1 MEQRNYGRRKS
12 RIPAFIRSGY
22 LRHLTQEASDRS
34 RSLHGLD
41 SKDFNRES
49 SASKKIVTMA
59 PTSRY
64 MTSRSLYTARKPL
77 ISTEHQISILKNPL
91 THEYSER
98 LHMSNVANCQTQDG
112 RTDSN
117 MLDSTSV
124 PQIIAS
130 SLSATRED
138 LCASLNLSELRLCS
152 SHEEPN
158 FSPVPSASKVESRS
172 HSISP
177 LDDLSLTVPLSPN
190 WTSTQRI
197 FPHSYTSQTHT
208 SQRTRAFKQERD
220 SQINTGF
227 SLSDNKSYSSEPK
240 QLSHYQTTYW
250 ACAIPSTLPP
260 SPDRKSPSWDP
271 DKEYENLLDYTYPLR
286 PNMTN
291 TWSSS
296 EHRSG
301 TDQPLQDSGIEVDSF
316 LSSSS
321 LSFLE
326 QPVSGMRQ
334 SRSGP
339 VSTQTFGFQ
348 NPNLRKLAHSKSS
361 DIGVSR
367 SLNSSLEQVG
377 LSLESMDCD
386 GKDSFHYK
394 KFGIF
399 STSRS
404 APTFIRSTSILPR
417 LGSLGEW
424 DEEFLQLPE
433 QLLEI
438 QDLSQKLNDITA
450 QISQP
455 VTTNWESLQRESAS
469 VRSSSV
475 QMEKQAAEVSC
486 VQGSAEEFPLTE
498 QMKRVDSRMQI
509 TRDVGDL
516 RDLNQNLRD
525 VEAIVDELSGM
536 SLYEFKRKTESD
548 EVAEETQESLL
559 RYLQTFCSN
568 LEKLIHWLHKV
579 VEKIDVLSPPS
590 VDIESV
596 KASLADYKS
605 FQEEVQDHRPLTA
618 SVLQTGEMLLC
629 CMNSASP
636 FLKDTLTLIERQSYA
651 LETHSEYLFS
661 SILSTMDCLT
671 EPNSQDDTEETSF
684 SSQDQ

>member
-22 LRHLTQEASDRS
+22 TRHFTQEAGDRS
-34 RSLHGLD
+34 GSLHGQD
-41 SKDFNRES
+41 AKDFDRES
-49 SASKKIVTMA
+49 GASKKTVTMA

-98 LHMSNVANCQTQDG
+98 VHMSSVGNCQKQDEG
-112 RTDSN
+112 TDSN
-117 MLDSTSV
+117 ILDSTSV
-124 PQIIAS
+124 PQIIDY
-130 SLSATRED
+130 SLSAPRED
-138 LCASLNLSELRLCS
+138 LCTSLNLSELRLCS

-172 HSISP
+172 LSSSP
-177 LDDLSLTVPLSPN
+177 LDDLSLTVPLSPK

-197 FPHSYTSQTHT
+197 FPHSYTSQTRT
-208 SQRTRAFKQERD
+208 SQRANTSASKQERH
-220 SQINTGF
+220 SLLNTGF
-227 SLSDNKSYSSEPK
+227 SLSNNKSYLSEPK
-240 QLSHYQTTYW
+240 RMSHYQTTYW

-271 DKEYENLLDYTYPLR
+271 DKEYQTLLDYTYPLR
-286 PNMTN
+286 PNITN
-291 TWSSS
+291 TWRSN
-296 EHRSG
+296 EHRLR

-321 LSFLE
+321 LSFLD

-334 SRSGP
+334 GRSGP
-339 VSTQTFGFQ
+339 ASSQTFGFQ

-361 DIGVSR
+361 DIRVSR
-367 SLNSSLEQVG
+367 SLNSSMEQVG
-377 LSLESMDCD
+377 LSLESLDCE

-404 APTFIRSTSILPR
+404 APSFIRSTSILPR
-417 LGSLGEW
+417 LGSLGEF
-424 DEEFLQLPE
+424 DEEFLRLPE
-433 QLLEI
+433 QLQEI
-438 QDLSQKLNDITA
+438 QDLSQKLKDITA

-475 QMEKQAAEVSC
+475 QVEKQAADVSY
-486 VQGSAEEFPLTE
+486 VQGPAEEVPLTE
-498 QMKRVDSRMQI
+498 QMKGVNTRAQVISHQV
-509 TRDVGDL
+509 TRD
-516 RDLNQNLRD
+516 NLTD
-525 VEAIVDELSGM
+525 VEAIVDQLSGM
-536 SLYEFKRKTESD
+536 SLYEFEKTETD
-548 EVAEETQESLL
+548 EGTEETQESLL
-559 RYLQTFCSN
+559 QHLQTFCSN
-568 LEKLIHWLHKV
+568 LEKLIQWLHKV
-579 VEKIDVLSPPS
+579 VEKMDVLSPPS

-596 KASLADYKS
+596 KTSLADYKS
-605 FQEEVQDHRPLTA
+605 FQEEVQAHRPLTA

-636 FLKDTLTLIERQSYA
+636 FLKDTLTLIERQSRA
-651 LETHSEYLFS
+651 LETHSEHLFS

-671 EPNSQDDTEETSF
+671 EPDSQDDTEETSF